1 MVRTVKVSR
10 ESIEV
15 PNFRS
20 AHSAQAPRERHITH
34 LKRLSNSSG
43 NISTS
48 DSDCHRT
55 CVASTLGV
63 IQQSDEMTDNMESS
77 RNSAYRLSVVVPMHN
92 EDETIRLFFDEIEPV
107 LATLDCDYEIVCVN
121 DGSKDDTLAL
131 LIDENQRDPRIKI
144 VDLSRNFGKE
154 AALTAGLEFASG
166 DCVVPIDADLQDPP
180 SLIPQMVEK
189 WREGYEVVLAIRSDR
204 TADSFTKKTTA
215 GMFYRLMGKI
225 GDVEIIANAGDF
237 RLMDRC
243 VIEALLR
250 LPERTRFMKGLFA
263 WLGFRQTSVYYQ
275 RPERIAGTTK
285 WNYWRLWN
293 FALEGILSFTT
304 LPLRVWTYL
313 GMAVTIFAAIYAFVI
328 LTKTLFFGA
337 DVPGYPSIMV
347 TILFFS
353 GILMVGL
360 GVIGEYLGR
369 VFIEVKQRPL
379 FIVRSAVGF
388 PLDERSPPE

>member
-1 MVRTVKVSR
+1 M
-10 ESIEV
+10 
-15 PNFRS
+15 
-20 AHSAQAPRERHITH
+20 A
-34 LKRLSNSSG
+34 
-43 NISTS
+43 
-48 DSDCHRT
+48 
-55 CVASTLGV
+55 
-63 IQQSDEMTDNMESS
+63 DNMESS
-77 RNSAYRLSVVVPMHN
+77 RSSAYRLSVVVPMHN
-92 EDETIRLFFDEIEPV
+92 EEETIRLFFDEIEPV

-131 LIDENQRDPRIKI
+131 LIDENQRNSRIKI

-154 AALTAGLEFASG
+154 AALTAGLEFSSG

-204 TADSFTKKTTA
+204 TADSFAKKTTA

-379 FIVRSAVGF
+379 FIVRNAHGF